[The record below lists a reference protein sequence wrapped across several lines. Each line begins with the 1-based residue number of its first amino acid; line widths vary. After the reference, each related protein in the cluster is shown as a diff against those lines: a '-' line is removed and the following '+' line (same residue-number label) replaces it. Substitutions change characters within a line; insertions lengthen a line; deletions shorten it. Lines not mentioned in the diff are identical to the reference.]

1 VSVLLFGYGTNM
13 ASAEM
18 SDWCPAARFL
28 GPARLD
34 GHRLELRRRS
44 VRWRGGAADIVPAPD
59 SVWGALYEVPE
70 EALERLDGK
79 EGEGFAYRRRVVEV
93 LLDGQPR
100 DALAYEVIDKE
111 PVEVPCTVEYA
122 ELLLEGAR
130 ERGLPD
136 AYVEA
141 LRLRLPVSVQ
151 RP

>member
-1 VSVLLFGYGTNM
+1 MSVLLFAYGTNM

-18 SDWCPAARFL
+18 SDWCPAAHFL

-44 VRWRGGAADIVPAPD
+44 IRWRGGAADIVRAPD

-70 EALERLDGK
+70 DALDRLDSK
-79 EGEGFAYRRRVVEV
+79 EGEGFAYQRRAVDV
-93 LLDGQPR
+93 LLDGER
-100 DALAYEVIDKE
+100 REALAYEVIDKE
-111 PVEVPCTVEYA
+111 PAEVPCTAEYA
-122 ELLLEGAR
+122 ELLLGGAR
-130 ERGLPD
+130 ERDLPD